1 MKKIILRSVISLM
14 VIAIAACSTG
24 KKAFQEGDY
33 YNAVLKAV
41 ERLRD
46 NPQSKKSVETL
57 KQAYP
62 LAVSTAKDEID
73 QLLRS
78 QDPFRYSGVVE
89 RYEKMNKMA
98 DEIRHCPAALDV
110 VKNPDFFGEQLA
122 AARQKAAPEA
132 YDAGVSLLNKGS
144 RESAKEAY
152 YQFLNADRFVPGFRD
167 VKKMI
172 ENARF
177 DATLKVIVEQ
187 IPVPG
192 RYKISSDF
200 FFDQV
205 YSFLAKGM
213 RQEFVEFYDP
223 ASAKNLPYADE
234 ILVMQFDDFIVGA
247 TNDKE
252 SEKEYISK
260 DSVKVGT
267 TKVNGQTIDVFN
279 KVKAK
284 LTTHRREVISTGILA
299 VQIVDAKT
307 NKPKAAQKFP
317 GTFTWVTEW
326 ANFNGDERA
335 LTPQQLELCKKKPLL
350 PPPPQDLFLEF
361 TKPIFEQLKGFLRNY
376 YRNS

>member
-1 MKKIILRSVISLM
+1 
-14 VIAIAACSTG
+14 
-24 KKAFQEGDY
+24 
-33 YNAVLKAV
+33 
-41 ERLRD
+41 
-46 NPQSKKSVETL
+46 
-57 KQAYP
+57 
-62 LAVSTAKDEID
+62 
-73 QLLRS
+73 
-78 QDPFRYSGVVE
+78 
-89 RYEKMNKMA
+89 
-98 DEIRHCPAALDV
+98 
-110 VKNPDFFGEQLA
+110 
-122 AARQKAAPEA
+122 
-132 YDAGVSLLNKGS
+132 
-144 RESAKEAY
+144 
-152 YQFLNADRFVPGFRD
+152 
-167 VKKMI
+167 MI